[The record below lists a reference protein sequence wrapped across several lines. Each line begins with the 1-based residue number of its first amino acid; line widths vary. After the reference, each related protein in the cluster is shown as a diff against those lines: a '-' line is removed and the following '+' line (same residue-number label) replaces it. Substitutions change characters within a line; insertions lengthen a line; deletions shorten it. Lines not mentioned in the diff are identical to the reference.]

1 MKGMI
6 IVALSLMLAYPTTN
20 GVKRPHEICLLHSL
34 TLLLSVRTSEFKG
47 IKGIKGSER
56 VKLKVT

>member
-6 IVALSLMLAYPTTN
+6 IVALSLMLAYPTTD
-20 GVKRPHEICLLHSL
+20 GVKRPHEICLNSL

-47 IKGIKGSER
+47 IKGSVR

>member
-6 IVALSLMLAYPTTN
+6 IVALSLMLAYPTTD
-20 GVKRPHEICLLHSL
+20 GVKRPHEICLLLHSL

-47 IKGIKGSER
+47 IKGSVR